1 MRIIGGEARGRRLFA
16 PSVQG
21 LRPTADLVREALFQ
35 ILTNRIP
42 TPWTEIRV
50 LDLFAGTGA
59 LGLEALS
66 RGARESVF
74 VDLSRGAIDAIARN
88 IKACGFSSR
97 AMVIKADASQRPA
110 MISRLARENG
120 LFDIIVADPPY
131 MEGLSQ
137 KCLMWVAQEGVLRH
151 DGIMAIEEF
160 KKVELPQ
167 SADLGHTDTLEL
179 ADTRTYGQTR
189 IWFYKRG

>member
-16 PSVQG
+16 PRMQG

-35 ILTNRIP
+35 ILTNRISI
-42 TPWTEIRV
+42 PWAEIRV
-50 LDLFAGTGA
+50 LDLFAGTGS

-74 VDLSRGAIDAIARN
+74 VELSKVALDAIGRN
-88 IKACGFSSR
+88 VEACGFSSR
-97 AMVIKADASQRPA
+97 AVALKADAGRRCGV
-110 MISRLARENG
+110 ISKLVRQKG
-120 LFDIIVADPPY
+120 PFDIVMADPPY
-131 MEGLSQ
+131 MQGLSQ
-137 KCLMWVAQEGVLRH
+137 KCLRWVVQEDILSPCGMLVV
-151 DGIMAIEEF
+151 EEF

-167 SADLGHTDTLEL
+167 VERDHAGSLEL
-179 ADTRTYGQTR
+179 VDTRTYGQTR